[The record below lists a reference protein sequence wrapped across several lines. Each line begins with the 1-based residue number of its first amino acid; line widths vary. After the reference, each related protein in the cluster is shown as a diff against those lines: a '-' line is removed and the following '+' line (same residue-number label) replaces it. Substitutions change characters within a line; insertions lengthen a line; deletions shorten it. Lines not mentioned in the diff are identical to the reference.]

1 MIDSALSAG
10 CLEKVLMD
18 FQKQELEEKKFFRW
32 VIQGGNMS
40 YQEFWSKMRH
50 GR

>member
-10 CLEKVLMD
+10 CLEKVLKD
-18 FQKQELEEKKFFRW
+18 FQRQELEEKKFFRW
-32 VIQGGNMS
+32 VIQGGNKS
-40 YQEFWSKMRH
+40 YEEFWSDMRN